1 MSDRHD
7 EKKGLRRVPLLP
19 LRDIVVFPHMVVPL
33 FVGREKSIGALEEA
47 MGKGGSSGASGSP
60 PPGGREI
67 FLSAQRKAKTNEP
80 IPDDIFTVG
89 TIGTII
95 QLLRL
100 PDGTVKVLV
109 EGKKR
114 AQIRRFTQT
123 DGFFTVEIEE
133 IPEVHERSVE
143 LDALVREVHATFE
156 TYVKLNKRIAPEILI
171 SVQTIEDPGQLADT
185 MVGQLQ
191 LKLPD
196 KQAILEIDSPS
207 KRLARLYEL
216 IKAEIEILQV
226 ERKIRTRVKKQM
238 EKTQKEYYLNE
249 QMQAIQKELGDRDEF
264 KNELTELEERAKQ
277 KNLSKEAQGKVKKEL
292 KKLRM
297 MAPMSAEAAVV
308 RNYVDWVLGLPWGEK
323 TDEKLDVVEAEKI
336 LDEDHYGLKKVKERI
351 LEYLAVQALV
361 QKLKGPILCLVGPPG
376 VGKTSLARSIAKAT
390 GRNFVRLSLGGV
402 RDEAE
407 IRGHRR
413 TYIGALPGK
422 IIQSLK
428 KAGTQNPVFLLDE
441 IDKMS
446 TDFRGDPSA
455 ALLEVL
461 DPEQNGTFNDHY
473 LDLDYDLSDVMF
485 ITTANY
491 LHGIPIPLQ
500 DRMEIIQL
508 PGYTEFEKGSIADR
522 YLVPKQ
528 KRDNGIAEVPVEFP
542 EDAIRDVIH
551 YYTKEAGVRNL
562 EREIATIC
570 RKIARDV
577 VAKKT
582 PIRTLDDGPATGW
595 RITPKRLTRYLG
607 PHRYRYGRQEGQD
620 EIGLV
625 NGLAVTMHGG
635 DLLATEVSIVA
646 GKGKM
651 VLTGKLG
658 DVMQESAQ
666 AAISYVRARA
676 PSLGL
681 DRDFYSRADIHVHL
695 PEGAIPKDGPS
706 AGITM
711 CTGLVSALLRV
722 PVRRDLAMTGEI
734 TLRGRVLAIGGLK
747 EKILAAHRSGITT
760 VIMPKENAKDLRD
773 IPKRVLKTL
782 KVVPVEHMDEVLRVA
797 LVLPDPAGFLTSPS
811 VPVDWRQPQE
821 RNADRRERERR
832 DEPSRMPVASAVP
845 PPSAV
850 DEPPTSR
857 PDDQPAEPPGESP
870 GTNARALPFVA
881 PRLQEHE

>member
-1 MSDRHD
+1 MSDRHED
-7 EKKGLRRVPLLP
+7 KRGPRRVPLLP

-47 MGKGGSSGASGSP
+47 MGKGGYK
-60 PPGGREI
+60 EI

-80 IPDDIFTVG
+80 VPEDIFTIG
-89 TIGTII
+89 TVGTII

-109 EGKKR
+109 EGKRR
-114 AQIRRFTQT
+114 AAIKRFTQT

-133 IPEVHERSVE
+133 VPEVHERSVE

-191 LKLPD
+191 LKLAD

-207 KRLARLYEL
+207 KRLSRLYEL

-277 KNLSKEAQGKVKKEL
+277 KNRSKEAQAKVKKEL

-323 TDEKLDVVEAEKI
+323 TDEKLDVVDAERI

-361 QKLKGPILCLVGPPG
+361 KKLKGPILCLVGPPG

-461 DPEQNGTFNDHY
+461 DPEQNSTFNDHY

-508 PGYTEFEKGSIADR
+508 PGYTEFEKVSIAER
-522 YLVPKQ
+522 YLIPKQ
-528 KRDNGIAEVPVEFP
+528 KKDNGIGDVALEFP
-542 EDAIRDVIH
+542 EDAVRDVIH
-551 YYTKEAGVRNL
+551 HYTKEAGVRNL
-562 EREIATIC
+562 EREIATVC

-582 PIRTLDDGPATGW
+582 PVRNLDDGPSPVW
-595 RITPKRLTRYLG
+595 RITPKRLSRYLG
-607 PHRYRYGRQEGQD
+607 PHRYRYGRHDGQD

-625 NGLAVTMHGG
+625 MGLAVTMHGG
-635 DLLATEVSIVA
+635 DLLATEVSIVS
-646 GKGKM
+646 GKGKL

-722 PVRRDLAMTGEI
+722 PVRRNLAMTGEI

-782 KVVPVEHMDEVLRVA
+782 KVVPVEHMDEVLRHA
-797 LVLPDPAGFLTSPS
+797 LVLPNPETFLTSPS

-821 RNADRRERERR
+821 RRDDRRERDRR
-832 DEPSRMPVASAVP
+832 EEPGRMPVASAVP

-850 DEPPTSR
+850 EDGHESPSGSDGHAPPT
-857 PDDQPAEPPGESP
+857 ESP
-870 GTNARALPFVA
+870 SSPDTTARPYAVPG
-881 PRLQEHE
+881 LQEHE